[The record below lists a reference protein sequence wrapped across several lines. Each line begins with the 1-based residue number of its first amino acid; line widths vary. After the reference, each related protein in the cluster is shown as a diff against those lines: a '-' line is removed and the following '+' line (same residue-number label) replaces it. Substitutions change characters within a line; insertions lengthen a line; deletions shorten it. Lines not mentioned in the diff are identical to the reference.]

1 MKKILVAIL
10 VLVLCVTAL
19 VACNNTDNN
28 EGLERAKEYLDALY
42 KAEPKITA
50 ADIERVPSL
59 RVGEDTFTVTWTVEI
74 IDGPQTVTVVPGEG
88 KVIIDVEEATED
100 VVEDT
105 NYKLTATITDKDG
118 NTVQVTYL
126 HTIPKFKVNTGAEY
140 LAAKAGEAI
149 LVDGIVTA
157 ILPTGNGA
165 TAEGFFM
172 NALDGSCGIYVYGAY
187 TKANDSAEVAVG
199 MTVRVAGEKDVY
211 SGTHELKSAS
221 YRVLDTTIQTVEPV
235 DYTSALANAADLKA
249 KELTTA
255 QALLVTI
262 KGVTVGEPGEN
273 GYHYFTLGDKK
284 TYVRISSSQCPLT
297 TAQQTEFKQSF
308 EDHFG
313 YTADVTGLITLYS
326 GSFYLTPVTADAFS
340 NFVAPQLTDQQIV
353 DGAKDMLSID
363 DVIKEAGDV
372 TLPAAG
378 TGIYADA
385 TITWALA
392 ETTLATLEGNVLKVA
407 ELPAEEG
414 TITLTATIAKGD
426 ATAATKEFT
435 VTIKAEVTVEYAPV
449 YITAP
454 TPGTYKIAM
463 DTKAVNGKVLYFA
476 GTLNSKGA
484 LETTDVA
491 TDAVDVVIAAV
502 EGKDGAYTI
511 KVGDKYLEGYL
522 NDGGYNNLRLVD
534 NAAEWAWNAE
544 IGTFVCTFVDKNGS
558 EGTFYFGAYLKNDAL
573 SAETM
578 SLSYISYV
586 TGTNAEKI
594 NVSQFVGKFATLEE
608 VEYGPI
614 YITAPTP
621 GTYKI
626 AMDTKAV
633 NDKVLY
639 FAGTLNSKGALETTD
654 VATDAVDVVIA
665 AVEGKDGAYTIKV
678 GDKYLEGYLNDGGY
692 NNLRLVD
699 NAAEWAWNA
708 EIGTFVCTFV
718 DKNGSEGTFYF
729 GAYLKNDALSAETMS
744 LSYISYVTGTNAEK
758 INVSQFVGKFATIG
772 VVTPGQG
779 GGETPCEHVD
789 TNPADCIC
797 DLCQAELEHVNEEGD
812 DTLCDVCNKDLGSG
826 STDGPELTHAGTE
839 ADPYSVTDALAI
851 ANTLPVSGVTAKVY
865 ITGTIKSI
873 GSTGTY
879 LKNVY
884 IVDVNDATKEILVY
898 SVNFSNEVTT
908 AYVNDTVTIHGYI
921 KNYNG
926 TLEIADGLV
935 GSTKDYPTF
944 TARTAGTS
952 AITST
957 GANATVTLGAESGLN
972 GSQFTF
978 TVEVASGYSL
988 VSVKVNGTTVTDVDG
1003 TYTGTVEGPTVVA
1016 VETALEGAPEA
1027 VSLGK
1032 VTFGTTTNSAKI
1044 GSYTDTW
1051 SATENGITLNIANFN
1066 NNNNDWSYIKCGRK
1080 LDASVASISTGAM
1093 AQHITKVVVTVDSVL
1108 DASKVS
1114 VKLVVASDANFSTV
1128 VEEVAG
1134 TLATGEMSF
1143 NVTTPAAGL
1152 YYKVVFDCQAHGT
1165 KNGIVQISA
1174 VEFFGY
1180 TA

>member
-140 LAAKAGEAI
+140 LAAEAGEAI

-187 TKANDSAEVAVG
+187 TKANDSAEIAVG

-249 KELTTA
+249 AELTTA

-262 KGVTVGEPGEN
+262 KGVTVGEPGDN
-273 GYHYFTLGDKK
+273 GYYYFTLGDKK

-308 EDHFG
+308 ADHFG
-313 YTADVTGLITLYS
+313 YTADVTGLVTLYS
-326 GSFYLTPVTADAFS
+326 GNFYLTPVTADAFS

-353 DGAKDMLSID
+353 DGAKDALSIV

-392 ETTLATLEGNVLKVA
+392 ETTLATLEGNTLKVA

-435 VTIKAEVTVEYAPV
+435 VTIKSSVINWTTVAEAVELCEALDGTTNETSEAEYYIFGTVGEIYNTEYCNFYLVDENGNSLIVYGLYAPN
-449 YITAP
+449 
-454 TPGTYKIAM
+454 GTDRYGSKRQIAEIPFNTGDLICM
-463 DTKAVNGKVLYFA
+463 RGNLQHYGEKLEIVN
-476 GTLNSKGA
+476 
-484 LETTDVA
+484 
-491 TDAVDVVIAAV
+491 AV
-502 EGKDGAYTI
+502 EVETPAKGTAIANPLTVADGVQICTALDGTTNETSEAEYVFKGT
-511 KVGDKYLEGYL
+511 VGEI
-522 NDGGYNNLRLVD
+522 YNTEYCNFYLVD
-534 NAAEWAWNAE
+534 ENDNSLIVYGLYAPNGTDRYGSKRQIAE
-544 IGTFVCTFVDKNGS
+544 IPFAQGDVM
-558 EGTFYFGAYLKNDAL
+558 YLRGNLQHYGEKLEIVNAVL
-573 SAETM
+573 
-578 SLSYISYV
+578 ISF
-586 TGTNAEKI
+586 
-594 NVSQFVGKFATLEE
+594 S
-608 VEYGPI
+608 
-614 YITAPTP
+614 TP
-621 GTYKI
+621 
-626 AMDTKAV
+626 A
-633 NDKVLY
+633 
-639 FAGTLNSKGALETTD
+639 
-654 VATDAVDVVIA
+654 
-665 AVEGKDGAYTIKV
+665 
-678 GDKYLEGYLNDGGY
+678 
-692 NNLRLVD
+692 
-699 NAAEWAWNA
+699 
-708 EIGTFVCTFV
+708 
-718 DKNGSEGTFYF
+718 
-729 GAYLKNDALSAETMS
+729 
-744 LSYISYVTGTNAEK
+744 
-758 INVSQFVGKFATIG
+758 
-772 VVTPGQG
+772 

-789 TNPADCIC
+789 EDPADCIC
-797 DLCQAELEHVNEEGD
+797 DLCQAELEHINEDD
-812 DTLCDVCNKDLGSG
+812 DTLCDICDKDLGDG

-839 ADPYSVTDALAI
+839 EDPYSVTDALAI

-935 GSTKDYPTF
+935 DSTKDYPTF

-957 GANATVTLGAESGLN
+957 GANATVTLSAESGLN

-978 TVEVASGYSL
+978 TVEVASGYTL

-1016 VETALEGAPEA
+1016 VETAQEGAPVA
-1027 VSLGK
+1027 ASVGK
-1032 VTFGTTTNSAKI
+1032 VSFTKDNFSKGVS
-1044 GSYTDTW
+1044 GYTDTY
-1051 SATENGITLNIANFN
+1051 TTIKTTDPFVLTLTNFN
-1066 NNNNDWSYIKCGRK
+1066 NNNLAWDYVRCGRK
-1080 LDASVASISTGAM
+1080 SDASVASISTGAM
-1093 AQHITKVVVTVDSVL
+1093 TQNITKVVVTVDSVL

-1165 KNGIVQISA
+1165 KNGIVQVSA
-1174 VEFFGY
+1174 VELFGY

>member
-594 NVSQFVGKFATLEE
+594 NVSQFVGKFAT
-608 VEYGPI
+608 
-614 YITAPTP
+614 
-621 GTYKI
+621 
-626 AMDTKAV
+626 
-633 NDKVLY
+633 
-639 FAGTLNSKGALETTD
+639 
-654 VATDAVDVVIA
+654 
-665 AVEGKDGAYTIKV
+665 
-678 GDKYLEGYLNDGGY
+678 
-692 NNLRLVD
+692 
-699 NAAEWAWNA
+699 
-708 EIGTFVCTFV
+708 
-718 DKNGSEGTFYF
+718 
-729 GAYLKNDALSAETMS
+729 
-744 LSYISYVTGTNAEK
+744 
-758 INVSQFVGKFATIG
+758 IG

>member
-105 NYKLTATITDKDG
+105 NYKLIATIADKDG
-118 NTVQVTYL
+118 NTVQVSYL

-140 LAAKAGEAI
+140 LAAEAGEAI

-235 DYTSALANAADLKA
+235 DYTSILANAADLKA
-249 KELTTA
+249 AELTTA

-262 KGVTVGEPGEN
+262 KGVTVGEPGDN

-353 DGAKDMLSID
+353 DGTKDALSIV
-363 DVIKEAGDV
+363 DVIKEAGSV
-372 TLPAAG
+372 TLPEAG

-392 ETTLATLEGNVLKVA
+392 ETTLATLQGNVLNVA

-435 VTIKAEVTVEYAPV
+435 VKIASQRSSFIKAALNAGAALENKATTTDNYIVIGTVSSIDAEYDAGFGNVSFFVKDAEGNEILIYRYNLEDAATIAVGDHVAFAAPIKK
-449 YITAP
+449 YN
-454 TPGTYKIAM
+454 
-463 DTKAVNGKVLYFA
+463 DTIEAVADFVALDVMSLADAAAAGLA
-476 GTLNSKGA
+476 GTGVDGTVVYGYVKSIDTEYSAQHNNITVTISDGTNDLNLYRLSGG
-484 LETTDVA
+484 ETLA
-491 TDAVDVVIAAV
+491 
-502 EGKDGAYTI
+502 
-511 KVGDKYLEGYL
+511 VGD
-522 NDGGYNNLRLVD
+522 
-534 NAAEWAWNAE
+534 
-544 IGTFVCTFVDKNGS
+544 
-558 EGTFYFGAYLKNDAL
+558 
-573 SAETM
+573 
-578 SLSYISYV
+578 YILV
-586 TGTNAEKI
+586 TGTPSAYNNKA
-594 NVSQFVGKFATLEE
+594 QMAQGATY
-608 VEYGPI
+608 VTSPI
-614 YITAPTP
+614 Y
-621 GTYKI
+621 
-626 AMDTKAV
+626 
-633 NDKVLY
+633 
-639 FAGTLNSKGALETTD
+639 
-654 VATDAVDVVIA
+654 VAT
-665 AVEGKDGAYTIKV
+665 
-678 GDKYLEGYLNDGGY
+678 
-692 NNLRLVD
+692 
-699 NAAEWAWNA
+699 
-708 EIGTFVCTFV
+708 
-718 DKNGSEGTFYF
+718 
-729 GAYLKNDALSAETMS
+729 
-744 LSYISYVTGTNAEK
+744 
-758 INVSQFVGKFATIG
+758 
-772 VVTPGQG
+772 
-779 GGETPCEHVD
+779 ETPCEHVD
-789 TNPADCIC
+789 TNPEDCIC

-812 DTLCDVCNKDLGSG
+812 DTLCDICNKDLSDG

-839 ADPYSVTDALAI
+839 ADPYSVTDALAV
-851 ANTLPVSGVTAKVY
+851 AGTLAEGETKADKVF
-865 ITGTIKSI
+865 ITGVIKSI

-879 LKNVY
+879 LQNVY
-884 IVDVNDATKEILVY
+884 IADTTDSTKQILVY
-898 SVNFSNEVTT
+898 KVNYTTGVVDSVSVG
-908 AYVNDTVTIHGYI
+908 DTVTINGYLM
-921 KNYNG
+921 NYNG
-926 TLEIADGLV
+926 TLEISSSGSDYAYFTACTPHTCDYAPADCDTPQTCTICGGTTGEALGHTDEADSNGLCDRCGTSLQAAAQTV
-935 GSTKDYPTF
+935 VLTKTIAEIAEANSWVNSEQYSSFDLDENISVSSSSDGNNGKYYTSGNNYRLYQSNSGTMTITAAEGYEIVAVKVTYTAYNTGCLTLTGST
-944 TARTAGTS
+944 
-952 AITST
+952 
-957 GANATVTLGAESGLN
+957 L
-972 GSQFTF
+972 
-978 TVEVASGYSL
+978 ASGTP
-988 VSVKVNGTTVTDVDG
+988 VDVN
-1003 TYTGTVEGPTVVA
+1003 A
-1016 VETALEGAPEA
+1016 Q
-1027 VSLGK
+1027 SI
-1032 VTFGTTTNSAKI
+1032 TFGTGNT
-1044 GSYTDTW
+1044 G
-1051 SATENGITLNIANFN
+1051 
-1066 NNNNDWSYIKCGRK
+1066 
-1080 LDASVASISTGAM
+1080 DASNGQARVTAIEVTYRPVA
-1093 AQHITKVVVTVDSVL
+1093 
-1108 DASKVS
+1108 
-1114 VKLVVASDANFSTV
+1114 
-1128 VEEVAG
+1128 
-1134 TLATGEMSF
+1134 
-1143 NVTTPAAGL
+1143 
-1152 YYKVVFDCQAHGT
+1152 
-1165 KNGIVQISA
+1165 
-1174 VEFFGY
+1174 
-1180 TA
+1180 

>member
-105 NYKLTATITDKDG
+105 NYKLIATIADKDG
-118 NTVQVTYL
+118 NTVQVSYL

-140 LAAKAGEAI
+140 LAAEAGEAI

-187 TKANDSAEVAVG
+187 TKANDSAEIAVG

-249 KELTTA
+249 EELTTA

-262 KGVTVGEPGEN
+262 KGVTVGEPGDN
-273 GYHYFTLGDKK
+273 GYYYFTLGDKK

-308 EDHFG
+308 ADHFG
-313 YTADVTGLITLYS
+313 YTADVTGLVTLYS
-326 GSFYLTPVTADAFS
+326 GNFYLTPVTADAFS

-353 DGAKDMLSID
+353 DGAKDALSIV

-392 ETTLATLEGNVLKVA
+392 ETTLATLEGNTLKVA

-435 VTIKAEVTVEYAPV
+435 VTIKSSIIDWKDATFAVTEAGKLDGASKETSTEEYYFYGIVGTEPTADYCNFDLTDGTNSILV
-449 YITAP
+449 Y
-454 TPGTYKIAM
+454 GLYAM
-463 DTKAVNGKVLYFA
+463 DGENRYGTNREIAEIPFSQGDLICLRGNLQNYN
-476 GTLNSKGA
+476 GTLEIKNAVLVETPAQGTAIANPYTAKEAVEEAGKLDGASKETSTEEYYFYGTVGTEPTADYCNFDLTDGTNSILVYG
-484 LETTDVA
+484 LY
-491 TDAVDVVIAAV
+491 AVDGENRYGTSRDIAEIPFKQGDVI
-502 EGKDGAYTI
+502 YMR
-511 KVGDKYLEGYL
+511 GYL
-522 NDGGYNNLRLVD
+522 QNYN
-534 NAAEWAWNAE
+534 
-544 IGTFVCTFVDKNGS
+544 G
-558 EGTFYFGAYLKNDAL
+558 
-573 SAETM
+573 
-578 SLSYISYV
+578 
-586 TGTNAEKI
+586 
-594 NVSQFVGKFATLEE
+594 TLEIKNA
-608 VEYGPI
+608 VLI
-614 YITAPTP
+614 SFSTP
-621 GTYKI
+621 
-626 AMDTKAV
+626 A
-633 NDKVLY
+633 
-639 FAGTLNSKGALETTD
+639 
-654 VATDAVDVVIA
+654 
-665 AVEGKDGAYTIKV
+665 
-678 GDKYLEGYLNDGGY
+678 
-692 NNLRLVD
+692 
-699 NAAEWAWNA
+699 
-708 EIGTFVCTFV
+708 
-718 DKNGSEGTFYF
+718 
-729 GAYLKNDALSAETMS
+729 
-744 LSYISYVTGTNAEK
+744 
-758 INVSQFVGKFATIG
+758 
-772 VVTPGQG
+772 

-789 TNPADCIC
+789 EDPADCIC
-797 DLCQAELEHVNEEGD
+797 DLCQAELEHVNEQGD
-812 DTLCDVCNKDLGSG
+812 DTLCDICEKDLGSG

-935 GSTKDYPTF
+935 DSTKDYPTF

-978 TVEVASGYSL
+978 TVEVASGYTL

-1016 VETALEGAPEA
+1016 VETAQEGAPVA
-1027 VSLGK
+1027 SSLGK
-1032 VTFGTTTNSAKI
+1032 VTFGATTNSAEI

-1066 NNNNDWSYIKCGRK
+1066 NNNNGWSYIKCGRK
-1080 LDASVASISTGAM
+1080 SDASVASISTGAM
-1093 AQHITKVVVTVDSVL
+1093 TQSITKVVVTVDSVL

-1152 YYKVVFDCQAHGT
+1152 YYKVVFDCQAHGS
-1165 KNGIVQISA
+1165 KNGIVQVSA